1 MRRSL
6 ILTVVLVALG
16 ATVALAR
23 SVATTQSVT
32 DGKTAQKGGAIEV
45 IVYANPAKT
54 AERPVVGATYMS
66 WIKVHFTCGQGEGEP
81 TLYEVTGNAGKRYDY
96 GKSFTFTRKAV
107 PVYEAETSDKTTFK
121 AAVTVKGRITK
132 TSKKATSGKGTV
144 TVEAPGCSTGA
155 LKWSG
160 KGRFM
165 TAD

>member
-23 SVATTQSVT
+23 SVATTQSLT
-32 DGKTAQKGGAIEV
+32 TGKTAQQGGKVEV
-45 IVYANPAKT
+45 TVFANPAKT

-66 WIKVHFTCGQGEGEP
+66 WITVRFTCDQGEGEP
-81 TLYEVTGNAGKRYDY
+81 TLYEVTGNASKPYNY

-107 PVYEAETSDKTTFK
+107 PVYEAKSSDKTTFK
-121 AAVTVKGRITK
+121 AAVTVKGKITK

-144 TVEAPGCSTGA
+144 LVEAPGCSTGT
-155 LKWSG
+155 LDWSG
-160 KGRFM
+160 KGRFR
-165 TAD
+165 TIG